1 MSPSEINFSIVKVI
15 DNLNRDNNIYS
26 EISDELT
33 DFKNDSVQRTV
44 QLASESDF
52 VRETNGRRRE
62 QTDADE
68 NIQDMTKSA
77 KSQDFF
83 HDNSATIGKRYIT
96 TSVKSINFL

>member
-15 DNLNRDNNIYS
+15 DNLNRHNIYS

-52 VRETNGRRRE
+52 VRETTTSRTNGRRRE
-62 QTDADE
+62 HTRHGQVS
-68 NIQDMTKSA
+68 K
-77 KSQDFF
+77 KP
-83 HDNSATIGKRYIT
+83 R
-96 TSVKSINFL
+96 FLS